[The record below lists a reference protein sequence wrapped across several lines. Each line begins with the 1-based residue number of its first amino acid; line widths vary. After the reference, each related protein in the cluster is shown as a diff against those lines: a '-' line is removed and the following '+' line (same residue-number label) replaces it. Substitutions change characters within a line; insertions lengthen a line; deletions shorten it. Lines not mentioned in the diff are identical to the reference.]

1 MTLVVGIDFRLLPL
15 VGLGCAFGLLA
26 LIGCGFGL
34 LTFGV
39 GLPDLALVGHGLV
52 VGLVFVWPRFG
63 DGYKKK
69 NAISEIKGLLNE
81 VQEWLF

>member
-1 MTLVVGIDFRLLPL
+1 LILALGVTLVVGIDFGLLPL

-69 NAISEIKGLLNE
+69 MQLVKLRDC
-81 VQEWLF
+81 